1 MIKIGLI
8 GCGYMGRMHT
18 ACYNNIDDVK
28 VTAMG
33 QAPESARA
41 FARENDA
48 EFYPDGFELIKNSN
62 VDAVDICLPTFLHA
76 KYAVEAMKYG
86 KNVFVEKPAGLTK
99 EERRQMLDME
109 KTSGVKVQVG
119 QVLRF
124 WDEYDWLKK
133 TVDAGTYG
141 KPVSAVFK
149 RVSPHP
155 GWSVKSW
162 LDDVKLS
169 GGIGIDMGVHD
180 IDFMRYLFGEPQ
192 TIQAQ
197 AARDKDGKIYQLF
210 AMFGYNSGS
219 TVQTEA
225 SWVSSREYPFSAGY
239 RVTLEKA
246 TAEYKDGKLTVY
258 PDSGEIYSPEFPQLH
273 RVKKDEG
280 GNISELGGYYNE
292 LAYFADG
299 LNGKNDLSRA
309 TLQDACRSV
318 DLVEKVLEKAGGAI
332 LNASN

>member
-109 KTSGVKVQVG
+109 KMSGVKVQVG

-197 AARDKDGKIYQLF
+197 AARDKDGKIYQL
-210 AMFGYNSGS
+210 
-219 TVQTEA
+219 
-225 SWVSSREYPFSAGY
+225 AGY

-258 PDSGEIYSPEFPQLH
+258 PDSGEMYSPEFPQLH

-309 TLQDACRSV
+309 TLRDACRSV